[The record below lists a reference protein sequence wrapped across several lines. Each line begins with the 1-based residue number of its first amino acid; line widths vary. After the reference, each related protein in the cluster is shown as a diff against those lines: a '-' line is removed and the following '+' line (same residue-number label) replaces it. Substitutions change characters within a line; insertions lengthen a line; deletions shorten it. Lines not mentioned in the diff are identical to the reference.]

1 MRIKRLKT
9 SFKEVCFKQLYM
21 ERSIFKGVGVA
32 LVTPFTENG
41 AIDFAAVAKIVD
53 NLVEGGVDYI
63 LVLGTTGETPTLTS
77 DERKALIRFVRER
90 VAGRTHLMV
99 GVGGNCTR
107 DVVAT
112 LRSWDLSGYDAV
124 LSVNPYY
131 NKPNQEGLYQHFK
144 AIAEAS
150 PLPIMLYNI
159 PGRTGVNMTPETIAR
174 IAADC
179 DNVIGVKEASGDLAQ
194 MARIR
199 ELLPSDFLLISGDDG
214 LTVEIIKLGGDG
226 VISVLA
232 NAYPAE
238 SKEFVRL
245 AENGDFEEADA
256 KLKAFDGIIEALFE
270 EGNPVGIKTLL
281 HAKAICTNTM
291 RLPLVSGSDKLL
303 AKIETLIAE
312 YEK

>member
-1 MRIKRLKT
+1 MYFHGL
-9 SFKEVCFKQLYM
+9 
-21 ERSIFKGVGVA
+21 GVA

-63 LVLGTTGETPTLTS
+63 LVLGTTGETPTLTT

-90 VAGRTHLMV
+90 VAGRVQLMV

-112 LRSWDLSGYDAV
+112 LRTWDLSGYDAV

-159 PGRTGVNMTPETIAR
+159 PGRTGVNMAPETIAR
-174 IAADC
+174 LAKDC
-179 DNVIGVKEASGDLAQ
+179 PNIIGVKEASGNLEQ
-194 MARIR
+194 MERIKA
-199 ELLPSDFLLISGDDG
+199 LTPSDFLLISGDDG
-214 LTVEIIKLGGDG
+214 LTVEVIKRGGVG

-238 SKEFVRL
+238 TKEVVSL
-245 AENGDFEEADA
+245 ALDGNTEKAEQ
-256 KLKAFDGIIEALFE
+256 KLQALDGIISALFE
-270 EGNPVGIKTLL
+270 EGNPVGIKTAL
-281 HAKAICTNTM
+281 HLKGICSNTM
-291 RLPLVSGSDKLL
+291 RLPLVSGSEALQ
-303 AKIETLIAE
+303 AKMKNLIAE

>member
-1 MRIKRLKT
+1 MDRT
-9 SFKEVCFKQLYM
+9 
-21 ERSIFKGVGVA
+21 IFKGLGVA
-32 LVTPFTENG
+32 LITPFAVNG

-53 NLVEGGVDYI
+53 NLIEGGVDYI
-63 LVLGTTGETPTLTS
+63 LVLGTTGETPTLTA
-77 DERKALIRFVRER
+77 DERKALIRFVRDR
-90 VAGRTHLMV
+90 VAGRVKLMV

-112 LRSWDLSGYDAV
+112 LEKWDLSGYDAI

-150 PLPIMLYNI
+150 PLPVMLYNI

-174 IAADC
+174 LANDC
-179 DNVIGVKEASGDLAQ
+179 KNIIGVKEASGNLEQMEQVKALA
-194 MARIR
+194 
-199 ELLPSDFLLISGDDG
+199 PSDFLLISGDDG
-214 LTVEIIKLGGDG
+214 LTVDVIKRGGVG

-238 SKEFVRL
+238 TKEVVEL
-245 AENGDFEEADA
+245 ALNGNIEEADE
-256 KLKAFDGIIEALFE
+256 KLKALDSIISALFE
-270 EGNPVGIKTLL
+270 EGNPVGVKTTLYL
-281 HAKAICTNTM
+281 KGVCSNTM
-291 RLPLVSGSDKLL
+291 RLPLVSGSEALQ
-303 AKIETLIAE
+303 AKIKNLIAE

>member
-1 MRIKRLKT
+1 MYFHGL
-9 SFKEVCFKQLYM
+9 
-21 ERSIFKGVGVA
+21 GVA
-32 LVTPFTENG
+32 LVTPFSENG
-41 AIDFAAVAKIVD
+41 AVDFAAVAKIVD

-63 LVLGTTGETPTLTS
+63 LVLGTTGETPTLTA

-90 VAGRTHLMV
+90 VAGRVHLMV

-112 LRSWDLSGYDAV
+112 LRTWNLSGYDAV

-150 PLPIMLYNI
+150 PLPVMLYNI

-174 IAADC
+174 LANDC
-179 DNVIGVKEASGDLAQ
+179 NNIIGVKEASGNLVQ
-194 MARIR
+194 MEQVKA
-199 ELLPSDFLLISGDDG
+199 LTPSDFLLISGDDG
-214 LTVEIIKLGGDG
+214 LTVEVIKRGGVG

-238 SKEFVRL
+238 TAKVVRL
-245 AENGDFEEADA
+245 ALDGEIEKAEQKLSNLDA
-256 KLKAFDGIIEALFE
+256 IISSLFE
-270 EGNPVGIKTLL
+270 EGNPVGIKSLL
-281 HAKAICTNTM
+281 HLKGVCTATM
-291 RLPLVSGSDKLL
+291 RLPLVQGSEALQ
-303 AKIETLIAE
+303 AKMKNLISE

>member
-1 MRIKRLKT
+1 MDKMYFHGL
-9 SFKEVCFKQLYM
+9 
-21 ERSIFKGVGVA
+21 GVA

-41 AIDFAAVAKIVD
+41 AVDFAAVAKIVD
-53 NLVEGGVDYI
+53 NLIEGGVDYI
-63 LVLGTTGETPTLTS
+63 LVLGTTGETPTLTT
-77 DERKALIRFVRER
+77 DERKALISFVRER
-90 VAGRTHLMV
+90 VAGRVQLMV

-112 LRSWDLSGYDAV
+112 LRTWDLSGYDAV

-144 AIAEAS
+144 AVAEAS
-150 PLPIMLYNI
+150 PRPVVLYNI

-174 IAADC
+174 LAKDC
-179 DNVIGVKEASGDLAQ
+179 PNVIGVKEASGDLAQ
-194 MARIR
+194 MERVKA
-199 ELLPSDFLLISGDDG
+199 LTPSDFLLISGDDG
-214 LTVEIIKLGGDG
+214 LTVEVIKRGGVG

-238 SKEFVRL
+238 TAEIVAL
-245 AENGDFEEADA
+245 ALLGNIEEAERQLQA
-256 KLKAFDGIIEALFE
+256 LDGIISALFE

-281 HAKAICTNTM
+281 HTKGVCSDTM
-291 RLPLVSGSDKLL
+291 RLPLVSGSEALQ
-303 AKIETLIAE
+303 AKMKSLVAE

>member
-1 MRIKRLKT
+1 MYFHGL
-9 SFKEVCFKQLYM
+9 
-21 ERSIFKGVGVA
+21 GVA

-41 AIDFAAVAKIVD
+41 AVDFAAVAKIVD

-63 LVLGTTGETPTLTS
+63 LVLGTTGETPTLTT

-90 VAGRTHLMV
+90 VAGRVQLMV

-112 LRSWDLSGYDAV
+112 LRTWDLSGYDAV

-144 AIAEAS
+144 AISEAS

-174 IAADC
+174 LAKDC
-179 DNVIGVKEASGDLAQ
+179 PNILGVKEASGNLEQ
-194 MARIR
+194 MERIKA
-199 ELLPSDFLLISGDDG
+199 LTPSDFLLISGDDG
-214 LTVEIIKLGGDG
+214 LTVEVIKRGGVG

-238 SKEFVRL
+238 TKEVVSL
-245 AENGDFEEADA
+245 ALDGNTEKAEQ
-256 KLKAFDGIIEALFE
+256 KLQALDGIISALFE
-270 EGNPVGIKTLL
+270 EGNPVGIKTAL
-281 HAKAICTNTM
+281 HLKGICSNTM
-291 RLPLVSGSDKLL
+291 RLPLVSGSEALQ
-303 AKIETLIAE
+303 AKMKNLIAE

>member
-1 MRIKRLKT
+1 MYFHGL
-9 SFKEVCFKQLYM
+9 
-21 ERSIFKGVGVA
+21 GVA

-41 AIDFAAVAKIVD
+41 AVDFAAVAKIVD

-63 LVLGTTGETPTLTS
+63 LVLGTTGETPTLTT

-90 VAGRTHLMV
+90 VAGRVQLMV

-112 LRSWDLSGYDAV
+112 LRTWDLSGYDAV

-144 AIAEAS
+144 AIADAS

-174 IAADC
+174 LAKDYPNIL
-179 DNVIGVKEASGDLAQ
+179 GVKEASGNLEQ
-194 MARIR
+194 MERIKA
-199 ELLPSDFLLISGDDG
+199 LTPSDFLLISGDDG
-214 LTVEIIKLGGDG
+214 LTVEVIKRGGVG

-238 SKEFVRL
+238 TKEVVSL
-245 AENGDFEEADA
+245 ALDGNTEKAEQ
-256 KLKAFDGIIEALFE
+256 KLQALDGIISALFE
-270 EGNPVGIKTLL
+270 EGNPVGIKTAL
-281 HAKAICTNTM
+281 HLKGICSNTM
-291 RLPLVSGSDKLL
+291 RLPLVSGSKALQ
-303 AKIETLIAE
+303 AKMKNLIAE

>member
-1 MRIKRLKT
+1 MYFHGL
-9 SFKEVCFKQLYM
+9 
-21 ERSIFKGVGVA
+21 GVA

-41 AIDFAAVAKIVD
+41 AVDFAAVAKIVD

-63 LVLGTTGETPTLTS
+63 LVLGTTGETPTLTA

-90 VAGRTHLMV
+90 VAGRVRLMV

-112 LRSWDLSGYDAV
+112 LRTWDLSGYDAV

-159 PGRTGVNMTPETIAR
+159 PGRTGVNMAPETIAR
-174 IAADC
+174 LAKDC
-179 DNVIGVKEASGDLAQ
+179 PNILGVKEASGNLEQ
-194 MARIR
+194 MERIKA
-199 ELLPSDFLLISGDDG
+199 LTPSDFLLISGDDG
-214 LTVEIIKLGGDG
+214 LTVEVIKRGGVG

-238 SKEFVRL
+238 TKEVVSL
-245 AENGDFEEADA
+245 ALLNKMEEAEQ
-256 KLKAFDGIIEALFE
+256 KLQALDGIISALFE
-270 EGNPVGIKTLL
+270 EGNPVGIKTAL
-281 HAKAICTNTM
+281 HLKGVCSNTM
-291 RLPLVSGSDKLL
+291 RLPLVSGSEALQ
-303 AKIETLIAE
+303 AKMKNLIAE

>member
-1 MRIKRLKT
+1 MSKK
-9 SFKEVCFKQLYM
+9 
-21 ERSIFKGVGVA
+21 IFHGLGVA
-32 LVTPFTENG
+32 LVTPFSENG
-41 AIDFAAVAKIVD
+41 AVDFAAVAKIVD

-63 LVLGTTGETPTLTS
+63 LVLGTTGETPTLTA

-90 VAGRTHLMV
+90 VAGRVHLMV

-112 LRSWDLSGYDAV
+112 LRTWDLSGYDAV

-150 PLPIMLYNI
+150 PLPVMLYNI

-174 IAADC
+174 LANDC
-179 DNVIGVKEASGDLAQ
+179 NNIIGVKEASGNLVQ
-194 MARIR
+194 MEQVKA
-199 ELLPSDFLLISGDDG
+199 LTPSDFLLISGDDG
-214 LTVEIIKLGGDG
+214 LTVEVIKRGGVG

-238 SKEFVRL
+238 TAEVVRL
-245 AENGDFEEADA
+245 ALDGEIEKAEQKLSNLDA
-256 KLKAFDGIIEALFE
+256 IISSLFE
-270 EGNPVGIKTLL
+270 EGNPVGIKSLL
-281 HAKAICTNTM
+281 HLKGVCTATM
-291 RLPLVSGSDKLL
+291 RLPLVPGSEALQ
-303 AKIETLIAE
+303 AKMKNLISE